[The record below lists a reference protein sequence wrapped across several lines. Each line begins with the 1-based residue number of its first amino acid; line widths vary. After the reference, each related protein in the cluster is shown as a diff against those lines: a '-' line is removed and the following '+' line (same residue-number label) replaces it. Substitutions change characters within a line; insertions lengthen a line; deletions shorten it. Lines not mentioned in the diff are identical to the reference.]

1 MPRPFFPAIGIA
13 VAILVIG
20 GALLRGTPTRADGQG
35 YDGLPPQELCG
46 LCHSLDGISATSK
59 FPKLAGENAA
69 YIEKQL
75 RDFRAGK
82 RGNDG
87 GQMSAIVT
95 EITEAQIPI
104 VAKYFS
110 ALPPPPA
117 DQELRKE
124 TPPEVLKRA
133 QALYQAGDAKR
144 GIPACE
150 QCHEKNNSTAAHA
163 PHLTSQHA
171 AYLEKQLGDF
181 RSGARTNDTTST
193 MSAVA
198 QKLTPQ
204 EVRELA
210 TFLATRSRSGG

>member
-1 MPRPFFPAIGIA
+1 MIRH
-13 VAILVIG
+13 
-20 GALLRGTPTRADGQG
+20 ALLVTLLGLILHTTPAFGDGQG

-46 LCHSLDGISATSK
+46 LCHSLNGISATSK
-59 FPKLAGENAA
+59 FPKLAGQKAA

-75 RDFRAGK
+75 RDFRAG
-82 RGNDG
+82 RRANGG

-95 EITEAQIPI
+95 EITEAQIPT

-110 ALPPPPA
+110 ALPPPPS

-124 TPPEVLKRA
+124 TLPEVLKRA

-150 QCHEKNNSTAAHA
+150 QCHEKNNSAASHA

-181 RSGARTNDTTST
+181 RSGARNNDTTST

-198 QKLTPQ
+198 QKLTLQ
-204 EVRELA
+204 EIRELA
-210 TFLATRSRSGG
+210 TFLATQPRAGG